1 MGKKKL
7 LFADDSAS
15 MRKVLGMHMKMNG
28 FDVTACA
35 DGAEA
40 LAKAQAERYD
50 IIITDMNMP
59 NMNGIEFIKGV
70 KQTET
75 NKFAPII
82 MLTTENAED
91 MRAEGQAAGAKVW
104 LVKPFRPDQLL
115 SVVKKVMDD

>member
-28 FDVTACA
+28 FDVTVCE
-35 DGAEA
+35 DGAAAFEK
-40 LAKAQAERYD
+40 AKGDRFD

-59 NMNGIEFIKGV
+59 NMNGIEFIKAV
-70 KQTET
+70 KQDET
-75 NKFAPII
+75 NKFTPIV

-91 MRAEGQAAGAKVW
+91 LRQQGQEAGAKVW

-115 SVVKKVMDD
+115 SVVKKLLDD

>member
-1 MGKKKL
+1 MAKKKL

-40 LAKAQAERYD
+40 AAKAEAGRYD

-59 NMNGIEFIKGV
+59 NMNGIEFIKSV
-70 KQTET
+70 KQDAT
-75 NKFAPII
+75 NKFTPIV

-91 MRAEGQAAGAKVW
+91 LRQPGQEAGAKVW

-115 SVVKKVMDD
+115 SVVKKLLDD